1 MEDTSS
7 SAVKLL
13 SRHPHPLLLPPTKS
27 ARHYLL
33 HRNARRCNL
42 PPRLITAGLHG
53 WIAHNKAAAKLTCR
67 DGILATYPTA
77 AAIGRFYSKQ

>member
-7 SAVKLL
+7 SAVKVL
-13 SRHPHPLLLPPTKS
+13 SRHPRLLLPPLTKS

-33 HRNARRCNL
+33 HRSVRRCNL
-42 PPRLITAGLHG
+42 PPRLVTAGLHG

-67 DGILATYPTA
+67 DGILATYPPA
-77 AAIGRFYSKQ
+77 AAIGRSYSKH